1 MKKFAK
7 ILAAA
12 VLFGTAAG
20 TAFQGAEMIG
30 KNVLV
35 SQNETVKDSASA
47 KLATTTV
54 TTNQST
60 SISDVSSI
68 SEQVLPS
75 IVAIDVTAQTT
86 TNTPFGAQTSEGTGS
101 ASGIIIA
108 QKDNKMYIA
117 TNNHVVEGATSV
129 TIIFNDE
136 SKVSA
141 TVKGTDSS
149 MDLAVVEV
157 DMSKLSDSTKKNIKI
172 ATIGDSKKTKVGEQ
186 AIAIGNALGYGTSVT
201 VGYISAK
208 DREIDAEDSAS
219 VKLIQTD
226 AAINPGNSGG
236 ALVNSKGE
244 VIAINSSKFASE
256 EVEGMGFA
264 IPIAIGNIFQLFYS
278 LADTR
283 IVGQFLGENA
293 LASVGATSSLNNMI
307 IGFLLGMTNGFAI
320 IVARSYGAKDEKAIK
335 KAVAATFVLGI
346 AVSFVFTVLSVGFLR
361 NILEFLNTPQNL
373 IDGAYRYFRIILLGM
388 TGAMLYNVC
397 AGLFRAIGDSITPLI
412 FLIISTFV
420 NIGLDILFVCGFK
433 WGVEGAAFAT
443 ILSQIMSFV
452 CCFVYM
458 LKKYPV
464 LHFGIK
470 DIKLE
475 KGLVKSMFAIGCSMG
490 FMSSLINIGS
500 VALQGAIN
508 SLNNANYIVAHTAA
522 RKISEF
528 FMLPFTVFG
537 TTMAT
542 FCGQNMGAKK
552 PDRIKKGIWQVTI
565 VTWIWCAFMVL
576 LSYTVVPYMVEMI
589 TATKQQQVID
599 TATLYLRVDTLLY
612 FIPAVICILRNAMQ
626 GIGDSVTPV
635 VSSSFELICK
645 VLVATFLTPVL
656 GYWAIIWAEPIAW
669 VIMVIPLLI
678 GIKKNPVINGV
689 E

>member
-54 TTNQST
+54 TTNQNTST
-60 SISDVSSI
+60 SDVSSI

-129 TIIFNDE
+129 TIIFNDG

-149 MDLAVVEV
+149 TDLAVVEV

-236 ALVNSKGE
+236 ALVNSKGQ
-244 VIAINSSKFASE
+244 VIGVNTLKLSGTG
-256 EVEGMGFA
+256 VEGVGFA
-264 IPIAIGNIFQLFYS
+264 IPINSTKSIYEQLIQYSKVKRPYIG
-278 LADTR
+278 
-283 IVGQFLGENA
+283 VGGINL
-293 LASVGATSSLNNMI
+293 
-307 IGFLLGMTNGFAI
+307 
-320 IVARSYGAKDEKAIK
+320 DEKTAKANNLVAGVYIK
-335 KAVAATFVLGI
+335 
-346 AVSFVFTVLSVGFLR
+346 TVEDFSAG
-361 NILEFLNTPQNL
+361 EK
-373 IDGAYRYFRIILLGM
+373 
-388 TGAMLYNVC
+388 
-397 AGLFRAIGDSITPLI
+397 AGLRIGDV
-412 FLIISTFV
+412 IIEADGTKV
-420 NIGLDILFVCGFK
+420 ATMDELNEIKNKKQIGD
-433 WGVEGAAFAT
+433 T
-443 ILSQIMSFV
+443 
-452 CCFVYM
+452 
-458 LKKYPV
+458 
-464 LHFGIK
+464 
-470 DIKLE
+470 IKLKVYRDGKE
-475 KGLVKSMFAIGCSMG
+475 KTITVT
-490 FMSSLINIGS
+490 
-500 VALQGAIN
+500 LQ
-508 SLNNANYIVAHTAA
+508 
-522 RKISEF
+522 EQ
-528 FMLPFTVFG
+528 P
-537 TTMAT
+537 
-542 FCGQNMGAKK
+542 
-552 PDRIKKGIWQVTI
+552 
-565 VTWIWCAFMVL
+565 
-576 LSYTVVPYMVEMI
+576 
-589 TATKQQQVID
+589 
-599 TATLYLRVDTLLY
+599 
-612 FIPAVICILRNAMQ
+612 
-626 GIGDSVTPV
+626 
-635 VSSSFELICK
+635 
-645 VLVATFLTPVL
+645 
-656 GYWAIIWAEPIAW
+656 
-669 VIMVIPLLI
+669 
-678 GIKKNPVINGV
+678 
-689 E
+689 

>member
-60 SISDVSSI
+60 STSDVSSI

-149 MDLAVVEV
+149 TDLAVVEV

-264 IPIAIGNIFQLFYS
+264 IP
-278 LADTR
+278 
-283 IVGQFLGENA
+283 
-293 LASVGATSSLNNMI
+293 
-307 IGFLLGMTNGFAI
+307 
-320 IVARSYGAKDEKAIK
+320 
-335 KAVAATFVLGI
+335 
-346 AVSFVFTVLSVGFLR
+346 
-361 NILEFLNTPQNL
+361 
-373 IDGAYRYFRIILLGM
+373 
-388 TGAMLYNVC
+388 
-397 AGLFRAIGDSITPLI
+397 
-412 FLIISTFV
+412 
-420 NIGLDILFVCGFK
+420 
-433 WGVEGAAFAT
+433 
-443 ILSQIMSFV
+443 
-452 CCFVYM
+452 
-458 LKKYPV
+458 
-464 LHFGIK
+464 
-470 DIKLE
+470 
-475 KGLVKSMFAIGCSMG
+475 
-490 FMSSLINIGS
+490 
-500 VALQGAIN
+500 
-508 SLNNANYIVAHTAA
+508 
-522 RKISEF
+522 
-528 FMLPFTVFG
+528 
-537 TTMAT
+537 MAT
-542 FCGQNMGAKK
+542 
-552 PDRIKKGIWQVTI
+552 
-565 VTWIWCAFMVL
+565 
-576 LSYTVVPYMVEMI
+576 
-589 TATKQQQVID
+589 
-599 TATLYLRVDTLLY
+599 
-612 FIPAVICILRNAMQ
+612 
-626 GIGDSVTPV
+626 
-635 VSSSFELICK
+635 
-645 VLVATFLTPVL
+645 
-656 GYWAIIWAEPIAW
+656 AEPILEELMNQKEVAANNQAYLGITGRD
-669 VIMVIPLLI
+669 VTSEYEQAYGIPQGIYISEVSAGSPAEKAGLQKGYIITKLNGTTVKTLSQLQEKLSKFKSFAYDKFGEVEITHKGERFCFFLSERATEYVHENGGQNQFIFDLVALLAKH
-678 GIKKNPVINGV
+678 GTVMEEV
-689 E
+689 EALFAKQKDAYEIEKMNHGEFDYMIHFVDSKDKYLYCFKDEGCHIIYHRFLPEDYEDLGL

>member
-54 TTNQST
+54 TTNQNTST
-60 SISDVSSI
+60 SDVSSI

-108 QKDNKMYIA
+108 Q
-117 TNNHVVEGATSV
+117 NNHVVEGATSV
-129 TIIFNDE
+129 TIIFNDG

-149 MDLAVVEV
+149 TDLAVVEV

-264 IPIAIGNIFQLFYS
+264 IP
-278 LADTR
+278 
-283 IVGQFLGENA
+283 
-293 LASVGATSSLNNMI
+293 
-307 IGFLLGMTNGFAI
+307 
-320 IVARSYGAKDEKAIK
+320 
-335 KAVAATFVLGI
+335 
-346 AVSFVFTVLSVGFLR
+346 
-361 NILEFLNTPQNL
+361 
-373 IDGAYRYFRIILLGM
+373 
-388 TGAMLYNVC
+388 
-397 AGLFRAIGDSITPLI
+397 
-412 FLIISTFV
+412 
-420 NIGLDILFVCGFK
+420 
-433 WGVEGAAFAT
+433 
-443 ILSQIMSFV
+443 
-452 CCFVYM
+452 
-458 LKKYPV
+458 
-464 LHFGIK
+464 
-470 DIKLE
+470 
-475 KGLVKSMFAIGCSMG
+475 
-490 FMSSLINIGS
+490 
-500 VALQGAIN
+500 
-508 SLNNANYIVAHTAA
+508 
-522 RKISEF
+522 
-528 FMLPFTVFG
+528 
-537 TTMAT
+537 MAT
-542 FCGQNMGAKK
+542 
-552 PDRIKKGIWQVTI
+552 
-565 VTWIWCAFMVL
+565 
-576 LSYTVVPYMVEMI
+576 
-589 TATKQQQVID
+589 
-599 TATLYLRVDTLLY
+599 
-612 FIPAVICILRNAMQ
+612 
-626 GIGDSVTPV
+626 
-635 VSSSFELICK
+635 
-645 VLVATFLTPVL
+645 
-656 GYWAIIWAEPIAW
+656 AEPILEELMNQKEVAANNQAYLGITGRD
-669 VIMVIPLLI
+669 VTSEYEQAYGIPQ
-678 GIKKNPVINGV
+678 GIYISEVSAGSPAEKAGLQKGYIITKLNGTTVKTLSQLQEKLSKCEAGTQGKVTVKIASGSSYQEKTFSVTFGKKQN
-689 E
+689 

>member
-60 SISDVSSI
+60 STSDVSSI

-117 TNNHVVEGATSV
+117 TNNHVVKGATSV
-129 TIIFNDE
+129 TIIFNDG

-149 MDLAVVEV
+149 TDLAVVEV

-226 AAINPGNSGG
+226 AAINGGNSGG
-236 ALVNSKGE
+236 ALLNASGE
-244 VIAINSSKFASE
+244 VIGINVAKYSSSGSSSNAS
-256 EVEGMGFA
+256 VEGMGFA
-264 IPIAIGNIFQLFYS
+264 IPISSVKDIISNLETKETRTKVSEDERGYLGISGFDVDEQTSQAYS
-278 LADTR
+278 IPQGIQVQSVVKGGPA
-283 IVGQFLGENA
+283 ENA
-293 LASVGATSSLNNMI
+293 
-307 IGFLLGMTNGFAI
+307 
-320 IVARSYGAKDEKAIK
+320 
-335 KAVAATFVLGI
+335 GI
-346 AVSFVFTVLSVGFLR
+346 AASDVITKFDGQDVSSMTSLQSM
-361 NILEFLNTPQNL
+361 LE
-373 IDGAYRYFRIILLGM
+373 YY
-388 TGAMLYNVC
+388 
-397 AGLFRAIGDSITPLI
+397 
-412 FLIISTFV
+412 
-420 NIGLDILFVCGFK
+420 
-433 WGVEGAAFAT
+433 
-443 ILSQIMSFV
+443 
-452 CCFVYM
+452 
-458 LKKYPV
+458 
-464 LHFGIK
+464 
-470 DIKLE
+470 
-475 KGLVKSMFAIGCSMG
+475 
-490 FMSSLINIGS
+490 
-500 VALQGAIN
+500 
-508 SLNNANYIVAHTAA
+508 
-522 RKISEF
+522 
-528 FMLPFTVFG
+528 
-537 TTMAT
+537 
-542 FCGQNMGAKK
+542 
-552 PDRIKKGIWQVTI
+552 KKGEQVKVTI
-565 VTWIWCAFMVL
+565 EYRDGREYKTKDVTVTL
-576 LSYTVVPYMVEMI
+576 GDKS
-589 TATKQQQVID
+589 VIE
-599 TATLYLRVDTLLY
+599 TTQ
-612 FIPAVICILRNAMQ
+612 NA
-626 GIGDSVTPV
+626 
-635 VSSSFELICK
+635 
-645 VLVATFLTPVL
+645 A
-656 GYWAIIWAEPIAW
+656 
-669 VIMVIPLLI
+669 
-678 GIKKNPVINGV
+678 N
-689 E
+689 

>member
-1 MKKFAK
+1 
-7 ILAAA
+7 
-12 VLFGTAAG
+12 
-20 TAFQGAEMIG
+20 
-30 KNVLV
+30 
-35 SQNETVKDSASA
+35 
-47 KLATTTV
+47 
-54 TTNQST
+54 
-60 SISDVSSI
+60 
-68 SEQVLPS
+68 
-75 IVAIDVTAQTT
+75 
-86 TNTPFGAQTSEGTGS
+86 
-101 ASGIIIA
+101 
-108 QKDNKMYIA
+108 
-117 TNNHVVEGATSV
+117 
-129 TIIFNDE
+129 
-136 SKVSA
+136 
-141 TVKGTDSS
+141 
-149 MDLAVVEV
+149 
-157 DMSKLSDSTKKNIKI
+157 MSL
-172 ATIGDSKKTKVGEQ
+172 
-186 AIAIGNALGYGTSVT
+186 
-201 VGYISAK
+201 
-208 DREIDAEDSAS
+208 
-219 VKLIQTD
+219 
-226 AAINPGNSGG
+226 
-236 ALVNSKGE
+236 
-244 VIAINSSKFASE
+244 
-256 EVEGMGFA
+256 
-264 IPIAIGNIFQLFYS
+264 
-278 LADTR
+278 
-283 IVGQFLGENA
+283 
-293 LASVGATSSLNNMI
+293 
-307 IGFLLGMTNGFAI
+307 
-320 IVARSYGAKDEKAIK
+320 
-335 KAVAATFVLGI
+335 
-346 AVSFVFTVLSVGFLR
+346 VFTVLSVAFLR
-361 NILEFLNTPQNL
+361 YILEFLNTPENL

-443 ILSQIMSFV
+443 ILSQILSFA

-475 KGLVKSMFAIGCSMG
+475 KSLVKSMFAIGCSMG

-542 FCGQNMGAKK
+542 FCGQNMGAKR

-565 VTWIWCAFMVL
+565 VTWIWCALMVL

-599 TATLYLRVDTLLY
+599 TASLYLRVDTLLY

-678 GIKKNPVINGV
+678 GIKKNPVFKTV
-689 E
+689 

>member
-54 TTNQST
+54 TTNQNTST
-60 SISDVSSI
+60 SDVSSI

-129 TIIFNDE
+129 TIIFNDG

-149 MDLAVVEV
+149 TDLAVVEV

-236 ALVNSKGE
+236 ALV
-244 VIAINSSKFASE
+244 IAINSSKFASE

-264 IPIAIGNIFQLFYS
+264 IP
-278 LADTR
+278 
-283 IVGQFLGENA
+283 
-293 LASVGATSSLNNMI
+293 
-307 IGFLLGMTNGFAI
+307 
-320 IVARSYGAKDEKAIK
+320 
-335 KAVAATFVLGI
+335 
-346 AVSFVFTVLSVGFLR
+346 
-361 NILEFLNTPQNL
+361 
-373 IDGAYRYFRIILLGM
+373 
-388 TGAMLYNVC
+388 
-397 AGLFRAIGDSITPLI
+397 
-412 FLIISTFV
+412 
-420 NIGLDILFVCGFK
+420 
-433 WGVEGAAFAT
+433 
-443 ILSQIMSFV
+443 
-452 CCFVYM
+452 
-458 LKKYPV
+458 
-464 LHFGIK
+464 
-470 DIKLE
+470 
-475 KGLVKSMFAIGCSMG
+475 
-490 FMSSLINIGS
+490 
-500 VALQGAIN
+500 
-508 SLNNANYIVAHTAA
+508 
-522 RKISEF
+522 
-528 FMLPFTVFG
+528 
-537 TTMAT
+537 MAT
-542 FCGQNMGAKK
+542 
-552 PDRIKKGIWQVTI
+552 
-565 VTWIWCAFMVL
+565 
-576 LSYTVVPYMVEMI
+576 
-589 TATKQQQVID
+589 
-599 TATLYLRVDTLLY
+599 
-612 FIPAVICILRNAMQ
+612 
-626 GIGDSVTPV
+626 
-635 VSSSFELICK
+635 
-645 VLVATFLTPVL
+645 
-656 GYWAIIWAEPIAW
+656 AEPILEELMNQKEVAANNQAYLGITGRD
-669 VIMVIPLLI
+669 VTSEYEQAYGIPQ
-678 GIKKNPVINGV
+678 GIYISEVSAGSPAERAGLQKGYIITKLNGTTVKTLSQLQEKLSKCEAGTQGKVTVKIASGSSYQEKTFSVTFGKKQN
-689 E
+689 